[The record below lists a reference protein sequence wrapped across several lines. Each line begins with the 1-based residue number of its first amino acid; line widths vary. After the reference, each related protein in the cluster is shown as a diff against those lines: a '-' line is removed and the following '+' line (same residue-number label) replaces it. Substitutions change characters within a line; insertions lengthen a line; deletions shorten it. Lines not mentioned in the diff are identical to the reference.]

1 MLTLSILIA
10 AIDPTSIAMGAVVGL
25 VIGAVAI
32 TVMRNSKDR
41 QTLGGAEAEAKALLD
56 KTNMEAEGIRKDA
69 EIAAKEASLK
79 QREEAAEEDSKRR
92 RELGDL
98 EVRLG

>member
-1 MLTLSILIA
+1 VLTLSILIA

-41 QTLGGAEAEAKALLD
+41 QTAAGG
-56 KTNMEAEGIRKDA
+56 G
-69 EIAAKEASLK
+69 
-79 QREEAAEEDSKRR
+79 
-92 RELGDL
+92 GGG
-98 EVRLG
+98 RLQAPP